1 MWSIGFGFF
10 SVLVWV
16 LVSFFEAKNLQTH
29 LWYYRTLEP
38 KSNAWCRMCFDY
50 HNLNRCTLIKT
61 IKGYLLKV
69 LLKVLILK
77 VKKKV
82 YRNGGKFPL

>member
-1 MWSIGFGFF
+1 VVYGFGFF

-29 LWYYRTLEP
+29 LWVLSELSNR
-38 KSNAWCRMCFDY
+38 KSNAGAVCVFDY

-77 VKKKV
+77 VKKK
-82 YRNGGKFPL
+82 GL

>member
-16 LVSFFEAKNLQTH
+16 LVSFFEAKNLNSS
-29 LWYYRTLEP
+29 LGMPNSRTE
-38 KSNAWCRMCFDY
+38 KQRWCRMCFY

-77 VKKKV
+77 VKKK
-82 YRNGGKFPL
+82 GL

>member
-16 LVSFFEAKNLQTH
+16 LVSFFEAKNLNSS
-29 LWYYRTLEP
+29 LGIIRTLEP
-38 KSNAWCRMCFDY
+38 KATLPYVFFDY

-69 LLKVLILK
+69 LLKVLILRL
-77 VKKKV
+77 KKKV
-82 YRNGGKFPL
+82 

>member
-29 LWYYRTLEP
+29 LWYYTELSKKATLVP
-38 KSNAWCRMCFDY
+38 YVF
-50 HNLNRCTLIKT
+50 
-61 IKGYLLKV
+61 
-69 LLKVLILK
+69 
-77 VKKKV
+77 
-82 YRNGGKFPL
+82 